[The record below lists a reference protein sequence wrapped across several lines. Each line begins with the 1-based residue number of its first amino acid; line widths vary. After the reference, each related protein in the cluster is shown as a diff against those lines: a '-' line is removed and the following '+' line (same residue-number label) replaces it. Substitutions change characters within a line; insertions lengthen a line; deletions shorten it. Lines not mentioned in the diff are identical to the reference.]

1 MSGRTVARQ
10 WEVPTISTMKLYLTT
25 AILAAATLFS
35 SGCVRDQDD
44 RTVLHR
50 ETEIAEL
57 EAKIGALETALAREQ
72 ARVVEVPEPTG
83 PSLDD
88 ELDGTGATTST
99 RGREVVI
106 TVGNEILFRSGS
118 ADLTANAKRSL
129 ARIVEVIN
137 RRYPGKEIRVDGHTD
152 NEPIRRT
159 RDLWSDNWQLSGARS
174 LAVLRELISAGI
186 SEDRIFFA
194 GFGEFSPVADNAT
207 RANRQKN
214 RRVDIVVIDGNP

>member
-1 MSGRTVARQ
+1 
-10 WEVPTISTMKLYLTT
+10 MKLHLTT
-25 AILAAATLFS
+25 ALIAAALFA
-35 SGCVRDQDD
+35 SGCVRDTDD

-57 EAKIGALETALAREQ
+57 EAKIGALEASLAQER
-72 ARVVEVPEPTG
+72 ARVVEVPPQPSG

-88 ELDGTGATTST
+88 ELEGTGATAST

-118 ADLTANAKRSL
+118 ADLTADAKRSL
-129 ARIVEVIN
+129 SRIVQVIN

-159 RDLWSDNWQLSGARS
+159 RDKWSDNWQLSGARS
-174 LAVLRELISAGI
+174 LSVLRELINAGI

-207 RANRQKN
+207 RANRQQN